1 MFRKFP
7 HRRYPTSQ
15 VKSIAMMD
23 VFRHKT
29 ESLFLICDFLGG
41 FSTGSVSFFYV
52 FSVLSVFFVSFGTT
66 LLELAS
72 PASIIESTI

>member
-1 MFRKFP
+1 MFWKLP
-7 HRRYPTSQ
+7 QRRHPTSQ
-15 VKSIAMMD
+15 VRSIVMVD